1 MGHAGKP
8 GRFAGRPVWAEIS
21 LGAVVHNFRLIR
33 RQVGS
38 KCKILCVVK
47 ADAYGHGAVPIAR
60 ALEKAGA
67 DWLGVTC
74 ASEGMELREAG
85 VRKPLLLL
93 TGFWLGEE
101 RRMVSHRLTPV
112 VTRLEQLRYLE
123 RAARRALNGRLR
135 FHLKVDTGM
144 NRLGISPDEV
154 AAFVR
159 ALADCPHL
167 ELQGTCTHLAS
178 SEVFTSDQTEQ
189 QERVFA
195 AALDRLRAARV
206 NPGIVHLANSAGVVF
221 RPSTWADMV
230 RPGALLY
237 GYHQRFDPPEM
248 RAEAQQKMPLRPVL
262 SLRSRIISLRE
273 VSAGAR
279 IGYNARFVAQRP
291 SRVAVIAAGFADG
304 LVRRLS
310 NTGRLLVRGRCVPV
324 VGAVSMDLTMLDV
337 TDVPE
342 AQVGDVVTIFGA
354 DGAARRDVSDVAHEI
369 GTVTADLV
377 CSLGRRV
384 PRFYLW

>member
-291 SRVAVIAAGFADG
+291 TRVAVIAAGFADG